1 MTTSMNFPTVSDRGV
16 VTHVMVPVDEYA
28 RLTGEHPAAL
38 KPPTADEVNA
48 AIAVFQD
55 TSTKWHDAEAF
66 LVQVIR
72 DGVEA
77 VRRDQGLTQADLG
90 KAVGLSQPQ
99 VSRIEKNPDIASL
112 GALRRIAAAL
122 ASIAPK

>member
-1 MTTSMNFPTVSDRGV
+1 
-16 VTHVMVPVDEYA
+16 MVPVDEYEK
-28 RLTGEHPAAL
+28 LTGDHPSAL
-38 KPPTADEVNA
+38 QPPTADEVNA
-48 AIAVFQD
+48 AIAVFHD

-66 LVQVIR
+66 LVQVLR
-72 DGVEA
+72 DGLEA
-77 VRRDQGLTQADLG
+77 VRRGQGLTQADLG
-90 KAVGLSQPQ
+90 RAVGLSQPQ